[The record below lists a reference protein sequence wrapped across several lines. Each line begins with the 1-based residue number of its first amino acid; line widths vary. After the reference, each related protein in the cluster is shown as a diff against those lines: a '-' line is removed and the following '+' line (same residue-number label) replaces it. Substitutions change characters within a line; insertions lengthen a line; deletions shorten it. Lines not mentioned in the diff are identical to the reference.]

1 MESLKQPEANRLN
14 SKRSTG
20 PRSVEGKAASSMN
33 ALKSGID
40 AQSHIIPG
48 EDAVALEALTVE
60 YLQRFLP
67 TVPEERVFVDILI
80 RDDWQLRR
88 LNKVE
93 AQLWQYRME
102 DLSHLD
108 EDSPLGHVFH
118 YEDKEFSR
126 LQRRLDATE
135 RSYRNALLDLERL
148 QSARRAAAEAIPDP
162 PPPPQPVENK
172 SAPPKIGFVVRR

>member
-1 MESLKQPEANRLN
+1 MATLKQTEANRLN
-14 SKRSTG
+14 AQKSTG

-48 EDAVALEALTVE
+48 EDAADLESLTAE
-60 YLQRFLP
+60 YLERFLP

-93 AQLWQYRME
+93 AQLWQYKM
-102 DLSHLD
+102 DNLSHLD
-108 EDSPLGHVFH
+108 EKSPLGHV
-118 YEDKEFSR
+118 
-126 LQRRLDATE
+126 
-135 RSYRNALLDLERL
+135 
-148 QSARRAAAEAIPDP
+148 
-162 PPPPQPVENK
+162 
-172 SAPPKIGFVVRR
+172 